1 MRRPGNL
8 AGEQVFRSFAGFGG
22 YNAPAPRRAGLGA
35 FGKGFI
41 APPPAVVNNSE
52 SEMIKLQREQ
62 IAAQNAQMAQLI
74 AMLQRGVSPS
84 AAAASVGVPV
94 AVGAAT
100 ATLVAGNPNPT
111 AADVVKAGLMTP
123 EGIIQLPAADKMLT
137 SAGQTK
143 WTPSTDDPN
152 ANLEDDDYRVLR
164 QHAPANWNEE
174 RYLQLYP
181 DVATAVK
188 LKRMPS
194 GLWHYVKYGRHEGRA
209 FAGWRSLGGVRRPGN
224 LAGIRSNWNQR

>member
-8 AGEQVFRSFAGFGG
+8 AGETVFRSFAGFGG
-22 YNAPAPRRAGLGA
+22 VSAGPRRSGLGA

-41 APPPAVVNNSE
+41 APPPSAPSQE
-52 SEMIKLQREQ
+52 SELIKLQREQ

-74 AMLQRGVSPS
+74 ALLQRGASPAT
-84 AAAASVGVPV
+84 AAMQVGVPA

-123 EGIIQLPAADKMLT
+123 DGRIQLPAADAALT
-137 SAGQTK
+137 SPGQTK
-143 WTPSTDDPN
+143 WTPSTTDPN
-152 ANLEDDDYRVLR
+152 SNLELDDYRRLR
-164 QHAPANWNEE
+164 AEAPADFDEQK
-174 RYLQLYP
+174 YLQKYP
-181 DVATAVK
+181 DVAKAVE

-194 GLWHYVKYGRHEGRA
+194 GLWHYVKYGKKEGRT
-209 FAGWRSLGGVRRPGN
+209 FNGWRRPGN
-224 LAGIRSNWNQR
+224 LAGVFAMWDRRY